1 MQGAIADH
9 KGTVISYLI
18 PTFAFALVPAYGVFM
33 RFYNAKMKRIAAQ
46 KLADANLETPT
57 SEKGEE
63 EYKIE

>member
-18 PTFAFALVPAYGVFM
+18 PTVAFALVPAYGVFM
-33 RFYNAKMKRIAAQ
+33 RFYNAKMKRLAAE
-46 KLADANLETPT
+46 KLANVETPT

-63 EYKIE
+63 DYKLE